1 MRSSSWFT
9 CGLLILALLSACTGQ
24 YPNATR
30 TLVGVSGYGIT
41 LELLSSSASAPAQ
54 GVESEVK
61 VGKWAS
67 QAKRGSA
74 AQHGRAARPGD
85 APGSW
90 TAVTGGVGVITV
102 ARIEALPAEA
112 NAMIFRAIDTTNNTV
127 ARESGTLTGLVS
139 GRLYRVDSAWYSGA
153 IRISDYSNPVFV
165 SAG

>member
-1 MRSSSWFT
+1 MKNSSRFT
-9 CGLLILALLSACTGQ
+9 CSLLILALVSACTGQ

-54 GVESEVK
+54 GVESEVT

-85 APGSW
+85 APGAW

-102 ARIEALPAEA
+102 TRFDPLPAEA
-112 NAMIFRAIDTTNNTV
+112 NALIYRAIDTTTNLNV
-127 ARESGTLTGLVS
+127 RESGTLTGLVS
-139 GRLYRVDSAWYSGA
+139 GRLYRVDTAWYSAAG
-153 IRISDYSNPVFV
+153 RISDYSNPVFV
-165 SAG
+165 TAG